1 MRRPFRGRRQTLQL
15 KTLTRPV
22 SASFTE
28 QVSSRQRLLA
38 TALHLAP
45 CHIFE
50 ATHDEIRRLC
60 VKARNPNRNPCR
72 VSRVAVTHRVLIL
85 HIYFQTSGALIL
97 RPLIVPIERLSLQ
110 NCSSHPGQGKSRP
123 YANPKCLST
132 LCFRVTLTQL
142 RKLSAP
148 SAASNSLIF
157 CN

>member
-72 VSRVAVTHRVLIL
+72 VSRVAVTHRVLIP

-110 NCSSHPGQGKSRP
+110 NCSSHLGNRDPLQT
-123 YANPKCLST
+123 LSVYRHSVSVYH
-132 LCFRVTLTQL
+132 LHSCENSQLPQQRVTL
-142 RKLSAP
+142 
-148 SAASNSLIF
+148 
-157 CN
+157 